1 MNESEFTPSKNEL
14 EPTRQFAIG
23 DEVKVARTVYDE
35 NGKRTAGRVIE
46 DGWEVISIEETV
58 DGKFITTQP
67 IGDVEGLIGTKR
79 YSANKLADIQRQGE
93 VPQAPDAP
101 ELAASRNILA
111 LAELPS
117 SPEREAEVEHIQEE
131 MAEVALG
138 DAAIDD
144 PNDVEAKPE
153 EGADKV
159 QLEQYLADAKIRHD
173 ALTSIVRE
181 KIATDI
187 GRSAGR
193 IDDAGAMINVAN
205 SLTRSLDNDRAE
217 LLRVVGGIE
226 NGSYGNDAART
237 LLHNI
242 SENLQGTYV
251 RLRNVG
257 ENSIPDI
264 QRAIAALSESLNEAE
279 AELRHND
286 GAFNQHAEELIEN
299 NPDAGLSVEA
309 VNSEA
314 EKTAMKAIEEPLMAI
329 VNAMGAV
336 DAEVAENANAVRV
349 ITNQIEEIHRLSY
362 SGVVDVDTIRTL
374 AARLSNTAEN
384 SQRLNMFSN
393 VLSETVS
400 DLRGSAARLNAE

>member
-67 IGDVEGLIGTKR
+67 LGDVEGLIGTKR

-111 LAELPS
+111 LTELPS

-336 DAEVAENANAVRV
+336 DAEVAENAQAVRV

-362 SGVVDVDTIRTL
+362 SGVVDVDTIRTF

>member
-111 LAELPS
+111 LTELPS

-138 DAAIDD
+138 DAAIED

-226 NGSYGNDAART
+226 NGSYANDAART

-336 DAEVAENANAVRV
+336 DAEVAENAQAVRV

>member
-111 LAELPS
+111 LTELPS

-336 DAEVAENANAVRV
+336 DAEVAENAQAVRV